1 MTAKADCRLQQFNDE
16 GKQSCK
22 WSITQYIDSTPCS
35 NNNKTVTCHYPKWQ
49 RTQQQQSHTHT
60 HLTTGT
66 GTVQNERNSQCKQ
79 THDNSTHCECD
90 SPNAPWHSVSGHK
103 NTDCATV
110 VHRSC
115 PLATT
120 HDKTSQQSSR
130 NSDAYTLLLDNGQIM
145 SREVAERCKLPR
157 WWVDVHNWCWK
168 ADAATICQWCR
179 CDSSSAQSKTQRII
193 ITRHDQI
200 TTVRCRDD
208 CNDLLRRAADTN

>member
-1 MTAKADCRLQQFNDE
+1 MLQKVHCKNFQTRQQMTAKADCRLQQFNDE

-79 THDNSTHCECD
+79 THDNSTQRECD

-115 PLATT
+115 LLATT

-130 NSDAYTLLLDNGQIM
+130 NSDAQHFATGQWTDNEPGSCRTMQAAKVM
-145 SREVAERCKLPR
+145 SRCA
-157 WWVDVHNWCWK
+157 
-168 ADAATICQWCR
+168 
-179 CDSSSAQSKTQRII
+179 
-193 ITRHDQI
+193 
-200 TTVRCRDD
+200 
-208 CNDLLRRAADTN
+208 